1 MGPQVLGATV
11 VERSLVKVHSVTVT
25 KVEPVFTAEVGELPD
40 PGTSGILPPLGSQDK
55 VETV

>member
-1 MGPQVLGATV
+1 MLGATV
-11 VERSLVKVHSVTVT
+11 VERSLVKEHSVTVT

-40 PGTSGILPPLGSQDK
+40 PGTSGILPPFGSQDK